1 MPSRTICQTD
11 NPEIAAIEEA
21 LWAGGLNE
29 VLLPD
34 YQAAFRDMEQRIA
47 AQDDDDRYRFVV
59 MIPVA
64 DRPQHLQSCLDSLLD
79 LCQLF
84 GYGGQRDGRYAKV
97 EAFIADDSEAE
108 DNIAVHRELAR
119 RFSAQGLNTTYF
131 GQREQLA
138 LLDELDEDERARLS
152 GILGHATPESFGHKG
167 SAVMRNIAYLKL
179 NTLWGHEDRLLFHA
193 IDSDQEFKVKVSTAE
208 GDRDV
213 YAVSFFHALDAI
225 FRQTDA
231 LVLTGKVVGDPPVSP
246 AVMAG
251 NFIDDVIDFL
261 RQMVASGAH
270 GPCSHHR
277 ADTHREGEAAYHDM
291 ADLFGFKVAGETYRY
306 RCTLTGEHSDADCFA
321 HFASRLNRFFYGEH
335 PTRISYYQHT
345 GVLESVQPA
354 RTVYTGNYV
363 FRPEALKYFIPF
375 ADLGLRMLG
384 PSLGRIIKSEIGSR
398 FVSAN
403 LPMLHKRTVEET
415 GRSEYRPGVEEVS
428 EVIELCGEFERQFH
442 GDVMLFSLDR
452 LTALGFPEQELSD
465 VEIAESVEA
474 VHAEMLAKYD
484 AKHQAIIEKLGQLR
498 AILNDQANWWNQSQ
512 AQVAALRDFEFF
524 AANMEHNF
532 GIGSS
537 CYAGITGQ
545 WPQRRADLVR
555 AIVGYPKDRLAWAA
569 VLTAVAA

>member
-1 MPSRTICQTD
+1 MPSRTTCQTD

-29 VLLPD
+29 ALLPG
-34 YQAAFRDMEQRIA
+34 YQAAFRDMEQHIA

-64 DRPQHLQSCLDSLLD
+64 DRPQHLQSCLESLLD
-79 LCQLF
+79 LCRLF

-108 DNIAVHRELAR
+108 DNIAVHCELAR

-138 LLDELDEDERARLS
+138 LLDELDEDERARLA
-152 GILGHATPESFGHKG
+152 GILGHARPESFGHKG

-251 NFIDDVIDFL
+251 NFLDDVIDFL

-291 ADLFGFKVAGETYRY
+291 ADLFGFKAAGETYRY

-335 PTRISYYQHT
+335 PTRISYYQHS

-375 ADLGLRMLG
+375 ADQGLRMLG

-403 LPMLHKRTVEET
+403 LPMLHKRTIEET

-428 EVIELCGEFERQFH
+428 EAIELCGEFERQFH

-452 LTALGFPEQELSD
+452 LTASGFPGRLPVD
-465 VEIAESVEA
+465 VGIGGMVEA
-474 VHAEMLAKYD
+474 VHAEMLEKYR
-484 AKHQAIIEKLGQLR
+484 AKHLAIIEKIELLKRLLGVPEH
-498 AILNDQANWWNQSQ
+498 WWNQSSNH
-512 AQVAALRDFEFF
+512 ADAVAGFSAFVS
-524 AANMEHNF
+524 NMSHNF
-532 GIGSS
+532 GADSP
-537 CYAGITGQ
+537 CYARIQ
-545 WPQRRADLVR
+545 DNWPRWRGELVAAILAYPDDRR
-555 AIVGYPKDRLAWAA
+555 AWAA
-569 VLTAVAA
+569 RI